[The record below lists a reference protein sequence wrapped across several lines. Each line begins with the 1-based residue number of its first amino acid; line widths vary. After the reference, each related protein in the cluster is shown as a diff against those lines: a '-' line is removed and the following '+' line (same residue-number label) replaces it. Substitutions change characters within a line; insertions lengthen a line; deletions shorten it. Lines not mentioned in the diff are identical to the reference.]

1 MKLDTIIVL
10 VETMNHHL
18 QQNSTQKNFDRI
30 YRTPS
35 SDKKNKHQSQK
46 YQNYLRND
54 QYLHNFEKYKNIV
67 KIVGFQF

>member
-10 VETMNHHL
+10 VVTIDQNL
-18 QQNSTQKNFDRI
+18 LPNSTQKNIDRI

-54 QYLHNFEKYKNIV
+54 QYLHNFEKYKTS
-67 KIVGFQF
+67 